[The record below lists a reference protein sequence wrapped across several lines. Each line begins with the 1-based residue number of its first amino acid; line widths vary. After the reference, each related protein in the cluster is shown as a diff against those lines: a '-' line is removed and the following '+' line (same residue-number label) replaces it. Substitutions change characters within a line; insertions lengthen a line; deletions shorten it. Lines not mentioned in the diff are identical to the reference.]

1 MLNNFTHVSSP
12 NTFNVLLC
20 CISLSTILSVV
31 IFYDRNIS
39 KMFVDVNIYDPVV
52 RDSMRCVVIVGLPT
66 MDFFMRVVFG
76 YFWRVCL
83 KNGIRWR

>member
-1 MLNNFTHVSSP
+1 
-12 NTFNVLLC
+12 
-20 CISLSTILSVV
+20 
-31 IFYDRNIS
+31 
-39 KMFVDVNIYDPVV
+39 MFVDVNIYDPVM

-76 YFWRVCL
+76 YFWRVYL